1 MLKWVEHF
9 KVQFYLETI
18 KMCNFRKNSFFSS
31 FWKIYWSFQRKDE
44 ITKRKCPGNRWI
56 FLERCIAKPA
66 FYHPPRT
73 CNNVRFVVIII
84 EKTVK
89 LETFH
94 TRREI
99 RVAFYDSAVFKM
111 LKNIVHV
118 LSMAFW
124 CTRNVSFVGKAK
136 LILRLTFFNTS

>member
-1 MLKWVEHF
+1 MNTSKYNFTLKLLKCVIFE
-9 KVQFYLETI
+9 KI
-18 KMCNFRKNSFFSS
+18 PFSVLYERFTEVS
-31 FWKIYWSFQRKDE
+31 NGRMKLQK
-44 ITKRKCPGNRWI
+44 KCPGNRWI

-94 TRREI
+94 TCREI
-99 RVAFYDSAVFKM
+99 HVAFYNSAVFKM